1 MRLRRSC
8 RIVAALMLAVCA
20 GCAGAPPLN
29 PGYAFD
35 TTPGRLPKDTLPVRY
50 AIDLSP
56 DLDAKT
62 FTGEESVE
70 IDVRRPTPRIV
81 LNAADL
87 TVSAVELADEPKN
100 AAEVAADPASQTVT
114 FTFPQP
120 LSAGAHKLHLRFS
133 GRINPY
139 ARGLYFADYPT
150 AEGRKRMIGTQLE
163 PADARRIFPC
173 WDEPAFKAAFE
184 LSVTVPSRFM
194 AVSNMPVAH
203 ETALDPGHK
212 RVSFVPTPRMSS
224 YLVVLAAGEL
234 ERVTAEADGVTVGV
248 VTTSGKTAQGRFAL
262 ESAQRLLTYYDD
274 YFGVK
279 YPLPKLDLIAI
290 PGGFPGA
297 MENWG
302 GITFFES
309 RLLFDPAGSP
319 PALRREVFSILAHEM
334 AHLWFGDLVT
344 TAWWDN
350 LWLNE
355 GFASWMQAKAAELLH
370 PEWEV
375 WLHSAGSKRYAMRE
389 DAKRTSH
396 PIQQPVADE
405 SEAMSAFDGITYNK
419 GQAFIRMLEAFLGE
433 DVFRAGVQ
441 RYMRE
446 HAYSNATTADL
457 WSALDAVSRQPV
469 TDIAARY
476 TEQPGVPLVIS
487 SSSCVGG
494 TQQIQLA
501 QSRYALHDPE
511 ASALHWRVPVTLGPV
526 PGGPPRTLLLD
537 GAAQLDG
544 GPCGTPIK
552 LNLGGIGYYHV
563 SYDAGTRAA
572 LLARFETLA
581 PADQINLL
589 DDLWALVEADQA
601 PAAGVLEV
609 IDGLPVASH
618 QAVWSDVLQIA
629 SRIDFLE
636 RGRPGRAAFQA
647 YIRSRLRPVFD
658 RLGWQPRAGE
668 PEDDTMLR
676 ASLIDTLG
684 WFGDPQIVAEAK
696 RRFASYLRRP
706 SSLPPSLKDP
716 VSAVVGR
723 GADTAMYDRL
733 LALARAATSTED
745 RVRYYNALAAARD
758 PALARRTL
766 ALALSDELPSSLAS
780 RLIFGVAAAGEHP
793 DLAWSFLRA
802 NFAALIERQSPQFG
816 DYAAA
821 GLLSNFSDPARATEL
836 EQFAPAHA
844 TSGGRIESARAV
856 ETILINAD
864 FVARQL
870 PAIDAWIARRAGHS

>member
-1 MRLRRSC
+1 MTRNRPCL
-8 RIVAALMLAVCA
+8 ITAALLLALCA
-20 GCAGAPPLN
+20 GCAGAPPAN

-35 TTPGRLPKDTLPVRY
+35 TTPGRLPKDIVPVRY

-56 DLDAKT
+56 DLDAKS
-62 FTGEESVE
+62 FTGEETVE
-70 IDVRRPTPRIV
+70 IDLRRPTPRIV

-87 TVSAVELADEPKN
+87 TISTVELADEPKN

-150 AEGRKRMIGTQLE
+150 ADGQKRMIGTQLE

-194 AVSNMPVAH
+194 AVSNMPVAR
-203 ETALDPGHK
+203 EAAVDPERK
-212 RVSFVPTPRMSS
+212 RVSFQPTPKMSS
-224 YLVVLAAGEL
+224 YLFVLVAGEL
-234 ERVTAEADGVTVGV
+234 ERITGKADGVTVGV
-248 VTTSGKTAQGRFAL
+248 VTAAGRTAQGRFAL
-262 ESAQRLLTYYDD
+262 DSALHLLAYYDE

-279 YPLPKLDLIAI
+279 YPLPKLDLIAV
-290 PGGFPGA
+290 PGGFTGA

-309 RLLFDPAGSP
+309 RLLFDPVSSP
-319 PALRREVFSILAHEM
+319 PALRRDIFSVLAHEM

-355 GFASWMQAKAAELLH
+355 GFASWMQAKAADALH

-375 WLHSAGSKRYAMRE
+375 WLHGAGGKRYAMRE

-396 PIQQPVADE
+396 SIQQPVADE
-405 SEAMSAFDGITYNK
+405 SEAMSVFDGITYNK

-433 DVFRAGVQ
+433 DVFRAGIQ
-441 RYMRE
+441 RYMRD

-457 WSALDAVSRQPV
+457 WTALDAVSRQPV
-469 TDIAARY
+469 TEIAARY
-476 TEQPGVPLVIS
+476 TEQPGVPLVTS
-487 SSSCVGG
+487 STTCVGSE
-494 TQQIQLA
+494 QQVHLE
-501 QSRYALHDPE
+501 QSRYVLHDPG
-511 ASALHWRVPVTLGPV
+511 AAALRWPVPVTLGPV
-526 PGGPPRTLLLD
+526 PDGPPRSLLLD
-537 GAAQLDG
+537 GTTKLDG
-544 GPCGTPIK
+544 GRCGVPIK
-552 LNLGGIGYYHV
+552 LNLGDVGYYRV
-563 SYDAGTRAA
+563 SYDASTRAA
-572 LLARFETLA
+572 LLGQFAALK
-581 PADQINLL
+581 PVDQVNLL
-589 DDLWALVEADQA
+589 DDLWAQVEADQLA
-601 PAAGVLEV
+601 PTDVL
-609 IDGLPVASH
+609 DLLARLPATSH
-618 QAVWSDVLQIA
+618 QAVWSDVLQIL

-636 RGRPGRAAFQA
+636 RDRPGRTAFQA
-647 YIRSRLRPVFD
+647 YARARLRPIFD
-658 RLGWQPRAGE
+658 RLGWRPRAGE
-668 PEDDTMLR
+668 PEDNTMLR

-684 WFGDPQIVAEAK
+684 RFGDAQILAQAK
-696 RRFASYLRRP
+696 RQFASYLRVR
-706 SSLPPSLKDP
+706 SSLPASLKDP
-716 VSAVVGR
+716 VISLVGR
-723 GADTAMYDRL
+723 TADAATYDRL

-745 RVRYYNALAAARD
+745 RVRFYNALAAARD

-766 ALALSDELPSSLAS
+766 ALALSNEIPSALSS
-780 RLIFGVAAAGEHP
+780 RLIFGVAGGGEHP
-793 DLAWSFLRA
+793 DLAWTFVRE

-816 DYAAA
+816 DYVAG
-821 GLLSNFSDPARATEL
+821 GLLSNFSDPPRAVEL

-844 TSGGRIESARAV
+844 TSGGRIESARAA

-864 FVARQL
+864 FAAKQL
-870 PAIDAWIARRAGHS
+870 PVIDAWIERRMTGS

>member
-1 MRLRRSC
+1 MTRDVLRP
-8 RIVAALMLAVCA
+8 ITAALVFALCA
-20 GCAGAPPLN
+20 SCSSTRPAEPTYTFEA
-29 PGYAFD
+29 
-35 TTPGRLPKDTLPVRY
+35 TPGRLPKDVVPVRY
-50 AIDLSP
+50 AIDLAP
-56 DLDAKT
+56 DLGAKT
-62 FTGEESVE
+62 FTGEETVE
-70 IDVRRPTPRIV
+70 IDVRRPVQRVV

-87 TVSAVELADEPKN
+87 TVTTAELVDAPQN
-100 AAEVAADPASQTVT
+100 AAAVSADAASQTVT
-114 FTFPQP
+114 FTFPQT
-120 LSAGAHKLHLRFS
+120 LAAGAHRLHLRFS

-150 AEGRKRMIGTQLE
+150 ADGRKRMIGTQLE
-163 PADARRIFPC
+163 PADARRIFPS
-173 WDEPAFKAAFE
+173 WDEPAFKATFE

-203 ETALDPGHK
+203 ETALDAEHK
-212 RVSFVPTPRMSS
+212 RVSFLPTPRMSS

-234 ERVTAEADGVTVGV
+234 ERLTADADGVTIGV

-262 ESAQRLLTYYDD
+262 ESAQRLLAYYDE

-309 RLLFDPAGSP
+309 RLLFDPAASP
-319 PALRREVFSILAHEM
+319 PALRREIFSILAHEM

-355 GFASWMQAKAAELLH
+355 GFASWMQAKAAEALH

-405 SEAMSAFDGITYNK
+405 SEAMSAFDAITYNK

-441 RYMRE
+441 RYMHA

-457 WSALDAVSRQPV
+457 WSALEAVSRQPV
-469 TDIAARY
+469 TEIAARY
-476 TEQPGVPLVIS
+476 TEQPGVPLIIS

-494 TQQIQLA
+494 GQQVELK
-501 QSRYALHDPE
+501 QSRYVLHDPD
-511 ASALHWRVPVTLGPV
+511 APALHWPVPVTLGT
-526 PGGPPRTLLLD
+526 PGGKPRTLLLN
-537 GAAQLDG
+537 GSARLTA
-544 GPCGTPIK
+544 GPCGAPLK
-552 LNLGGIGYYHV
+552 LNLGGIGYYHS
-563 SYDAGTRAA
+563 SYDAATRAA
-572 LLARFETLA
+572 LLERFATLT

-589 DDLWALVEADQA
+589 DDLWALVEADQVSA
-601 PAAGVLEV
+601 SEVLDL
-609 IDGLPVASH
+609 IDRLTVTSH
-618 QAVWSDVLQIA
+618 QAVWSDVLQIV

-636 RGRPGRAAFQA
+636 RDRPGRAAF
-647 YIRSRLRPVFD
+647 RSYARRRLQPVFD
-658 RLGWQPRAGE
+658 RLGWQPRANE
-668 PEDDTMLR
+668 SEDDTILR

-684 WFGDPQIVAEAK
+684 WFGDPQIEAEAK
-696 RRFASYLRRP
+696 RRFASYLSQP

-716 VSAVVGR
+716 VFTIVGR
-723 GADTAMYDRL
+723 TTDARMYDRL

-745 RVRYYNALAAARD
+745 RVRAYNALAAARD

-766 ALALSDELPSSLAS
+766 ALTLSSELPTALAS
-780 RLIFGVAAAGEHP
+780 RLIFGVAGAGEHP
-793 DLAWSFLRA
+793 DLAWSFVRE
-802 NFAALIERQSPQFG
+802 NFAALLERQSQQFG
-816 DYAAA
+816 DYIAA
-821 GLLSNFSDPARATEL
+821 GLLSNFSDPRRATEL
-836 EQFAPAHA
+836 AQFAPAHA
-844 TSGGRIESARAV
+844 TSGGRIEAARAT

-864 FVARQL
+864 FAARQL
-870 PAIDAWIARRAGHS
+870 PAIDTWIERRAAQP

>member
-1 MRLRRSC
+1 
-8 RIVAALMLAVCA
+8 MLALCA
-20 GCAGAPPLN
+20 GCDSTSPVEPT
-29 PGYAFD
+29 YTFD
-35 TTPGRLPKDTLPVRY
+35 ATPGRLPKDVVPVRY
-50 AIDLSP
+50 AIDLAP
-56 DLDAKT
+56 DLGAKT
-62 FTGEESVE
+62 FAGEETVE
-70 IDVRRPTPRIV
+70 LEVRRPTQRVV

-87 TVSAVELADEPKN
+87 TVAAAELVDEPRSP
-100 AAEVAADPASQTVT
+100 AAISTDTASQTVT
-114 FTFPQP
+114 FTFAQALP
-120 LSAGAHKLHLRFS
+120 AGAHRLHLRFS

-150 AEGRKRMIGTQLE
+150 AEGRKRMMGTQLE

-173 WDEPAFKAAFE
+173 WDEPAFKASFE
-184 LSVTVPSRFM
+184 LSITVPSGFT
-194 AVSNMPVAH
+194 AVSNMPVAR
-203 ETALDPGHK
+203 ETALDPARK
-212 RVSFVPTPRMSS
+212 RVSFLPTPRMSS
-224 YLVVLAAGEL
+224 YLVVLVAGEL
-234 ERVTAEADGVTVGV
+234 ERLTAEADGVTIGV
-248 VTTSGKTAQGRFAL
+248 VTTSGKSAQGRFAL
-262 ESAQRLLTYYDD
+262 ESAQRLLAYYDD

-309 RLLFDPAGSP
+309 RLLFDPAASP
-319 PALRREVFSILAHEM
+319 PALRREIFSILAHEM

-355 GFASWMQAKAAELLH
+355 GFASWMQAKAAERLH

-375 WLHSAGSKRYAMRE
+375 WLHSAGSRRYAMRE

-405 SEAMSAFDGITYNK
+405 SEAMSAFDAITYNK

-441 RYMRE
+441 RYMHD
-446 HAYSNATTADL
+446 HAYSNAVTADL

-469 TDIAARY
+469 TEIAARY

-487 SSSCVGG
+487 SSSCAGG

-501 QSRYALHDPE
+501 QSRYTLHDPD
-511 ASALHWRVPVTLGPV
+511 APALHWPVPVTFGPV

-537 GAAQLDG
+537 GSVRLDG

-552 LNLGGIGYYHV
+552 LNLGNIGYYRV
-563 SYDAGTRAA
+563 SYDAETRTA
-572 LLARFETLA
+572 LLDRFSTLA
-581 PADQINLL
+581 AADQINLL
-589 DDLWALVEADQA
+589 DDLWALVEAGQA
-601 PAAGVLEV
+601 PPAGVLDV
-609 IDGLPVASH
+609 IASLPVASH
-618 QAVWSDVLQIA
+618 QAVWSDVLQIV
-629 SRIDFLE
+629 SRVDFLE

-658 RLGWQPRAGE
+658 RLGWQPRPSE

-696 RRFASYLRRP
+696 RRFAGYDRQP

-716 VSAVVGR
+716 VAALVGR
-723 GADTAMYDRL
+723 TADAALYDKL

-766 ALALSDELPSSLAS
+766 ALALSEELPTTLTP
-780 RLIFGVAAAGEHP
+780 RLIFGVAGGGEHP
-793 DLAWSFLRA
+793 DLAWSFVRE
-802 NFAALIERQSPQFG
+802 NFAALLERQSPQFG
-816 DYAAA
+816 DYIAA
-821 GLLSNFSDPARATEL
+821 GLLSNFSDAARATEL

-844 TSGGRIESARAV
+844 TSGGRIESARGV

-864 FVARQL
+864 FAARQL
-870 PAIDAWIARRAGHS
+870 PAIDAWIRGRKAHS